1 MLEEELRILSTNLKS
16 LEVARDKSSMKEEV
30 LGEKVK
36 FLFSKSKETEA
47 RADRAEA
54 AREKQQV
61 EAVKLQDNLRELRLK
76 NEKTEA
82 DMESFFQDLRN
93 L

>member
-1 MLEEELRILSTNLKS
+1 MRILSNNLKS
-16 LEVARDKSSMKEEV
+16 LEVARDKSSRKEEV

-36 FLFSKSKETEA
+36 FLSSKSNETEA

-54 AREKQQV
+54 AVEKLQDEV
-61 EAVKLQDNLRELRLK
+61 VKLQDTLREVRQK
-76 NEKTEA
+76 NNKTEE